1 MTSTQQPSRTAHP
14 VIQRFFDVS
23 LYLLLFTG
31 FIMLAGTG
39 KLDWASVALCASALL
54 GKGYLLLQQS
64 EAAIPEQW
72 TTYLTLVYVAFFA
85 LDYFLISQ
93 TFIGALVH
101 MVLFAS
107 MVKIFSI
114 HRERDYLYLG
124 ILSFGMVL
132 AAAVLTADSLFFGI
146 FCVFVLLAV
155 MTFVSMEMRR
165 SWIASQSATP
175 SESRDVY
182 DLRRF
187 AGSVSR
193 ACVWLVLSIVLGTG
207 VLFFLIPRKP
217 SAGYLSNFAS
227 RSELSTGF
235 SEEVRLGEIGVI
247 QQSSTVVM
255 HVKFAAGTKP
265 PGDLRW
271 RGVALTSFNG
281 RRWSGP
287 HEDGPTEAN
296 QRGTFAALPNTARLF
311 AGRGRRV
318 AYKVSLE
325 PFGSRVF
332 FVLPEAVL
340 ISGRYQTVQIDS
352 TGSIFNMDT
361 SRVVT
366 DYSVLSEIPPP
377 MPATPEAGRDPGVSE
392 IVYLQPPPQ
401 LDPRVA
407 GLAEQL
413 TRNET
418 TAYFKASAIERYLS
432 TNFGYTLQ
440 QPSVPPKDP
449 IANFLF
455 ERKQGHCEYF
465 ASAMVLMLRTI
476 GIPSRV
482 VNGFRGGEYN
492 DVTGSYIIRASNAHS
507 WVEAYFRG
515 YGWYTFDPTP
525 SAATAPARVSRLY
538 LYVDAMREFWHDWVV
553 NYDTGHQS
561 TLGFTAVR
569 QSYSAFEL
577 TRRWFESS
585 YQNWLGRA
593 RAAREHFQRHVNAW
607 TTWMTAAFALFV
619 LLLVGPKLF
628 VALRRLR
635 FARKPRLEPHSSA
648 TIWYGRLLK
657 LLAKR
662 GIRKG
667 PTQTPQEFVHTLSSD
682 VVRQRV
688 EAFTFHY
695 ERARFGDSADDAE
708 RLPELYRELEGTAS
722 RK

>member
-1 MTSTQQPSRTAHP
+1 VTSVQPSRLAHP

-31 FIMLAGTG
+31 FTMLAGTG
-39 KLDWASVALCASALL
+39 KLDWLSVVLCTSALL
-54 GKGYLLLQQS
+54 GKGYLLFRRS
-64 EAAIPEQW
+64 EAIIPEQW
-72 TTYLTLVYVAFFA
+72 TTYLTLVYVGFFA

-107 MVKIFSI
+107 MVKIFSV
-114 HRERDYLYLG
+114 HRDRDYVYLG

-132 AAAVLTADSLFFGI
+132 AAAVLTVDSLFFGI

-165 SWIASQSATP
+165 SWIASQLETP
-175 SESRDVY
+175 GEINDVH

-187 AGSVSR
+187 PGSLSR
-193 ACVWLVLSIVLGTG
+193 ACVWLVLSIVLGTM

-235 SEEVRLGEIGVI
+235 SEEVRLGTIGDI
-247 QQSSTVVM
+247 QQSSAVVM
-255 HVKFAAGTKP
+255 HVKFAPETRP
-265 PGDLRW
+265 PRDLRW
-271 RGVALTSFNG
+271 RGVALTRFDG
-281 RRWSGP
+281 HRWSGP
-287 HEDGPTEAN
+287 HEGSAIEAK
-296 QRGTFAALPNTARLF
+296 GTFATMPYTARLF

-318 AYKVSLE
+318 TYKVSLE

-340 ISGRYQTVQIDS
+340 ISGRYQILQLDS
-352 TGSIFNMDT
+352 TGSIFDMD
-361 SRVVT
+361 VAHEVT
-366 DYSVLSEIPPP
+366 DYNVLSEIPPP
-377 MPATPEAGRDPGVSE
+377 MPATVDAGRDPGVSAL
-392 IVYLQPPPQ
+392 VYLQKPPQ
-401 LDPRVA
+401 LDPRVVS
-407 GLAEQL
+407 LAEQI
-413 TRNET
+413 
-418 TAYFKASAIERYLS
+418 TASEDTNFFKASAIEHYLS
-432 TNFGYTLQ
+432 TGFGYTLQ

-465 ASAMVLMLRTI
+465 ASAMVVMLRTI

-482 VNGFRGGEYN
+482 VNGFRGGDYN

-525 SAATAPARVSRLY
+525 SAATAPGRVGRLY
-538 LYVDAMREFWHDWVV
+538 LYLDAMREFWHDWVV

-561 TLGFTAVR
+561 TLGFAAVR
-569 QSYSAFEL
+569 QSYSLVER
-577 TRRWFESS
+577 TRHWLEQS
-585 YQNWLGRA
+585 YQNWLYRA
-593 RAAREHFQRHVNAW
+593 RVARQHFQRHVNTW
-607 TTWMTAAFALFV
+607 TTWMMVAFALSV
-619 LLLVGPKLF
+619 SLLIGPKLF
-628 VALRRLR
+628 FALRHLW
-635 FARKPRLEPHSSA
+635 FARKPRLEPQSAA

-657 LLAKR
+657 LLARR
-662 GIRKG
+662 GMKKI
-667 PTQTPQEFVHTLSSD
+667 PTQTPQEFVITLSSEM
-682 VVRQRV
+682 VRQRV
-688 EAFTFHY
+688 ETFTFHY

-708 RLPELYRELEGTAS
+708 KLPELYRELEEVAS
-722 RK
+722 PK